1 MSSINYNLDKGAVI
15 KLFQVT
21 KKSGQLAEKYEGSL
35 GWFFDEEKD
44 SIIPPKGITGMYPT
58 RYETYLEMQYNP
70 AVISEE
76 EVKKYLLSLGVEVGK
91 IEEYKMTLPKLILK
105 WLLAPFAFVSMMII
119 LGVLKLKGKLD
130 DKGRTN

>member
-15 KLFQVT
+15 KLFEVT
-21 KKSGQLAEKYEGSL
+21 KKSGQLAEKYEGHL
-35 GWFFDEEKD
+35 GWFFDAEKD

-58 RYETYLEMQYNP
+58 RGETYLEMQYNP

-91 IEEYKMTLPKLILK
+91 IEEYKMTLPKLVLK
-105 WLLAPFAFVSMMII
+105 WLLAPFAFVSALII